1 VQADRQPQG
10 AGRGVRGA
18 QHAAGLDRDGDRAP
32 EAGVRVEQVREPEE
46 HGRQG
51 EGAPGAEAPL
61 GDPEDDAAEHQLLGH
76 RGRGHEAEQRHRPAQ
91 RAPPGHL
98 VAAEERDV
106 GDHRREHPDA
116 DQRPPAQSAS
126 GAPATQFGDLALL
139 GPADHPAVRE
149 QGQHR
154 RREAEDQRERG
165 VPADRRDRLT
175 AGQGDHRDDYELL
188 DQAHDDSFGS
198 PRLGRRGHGERYGS
212 DRPKSSPRG
221 GHLRVARTGDRVHP
235 SPGGYRS
242 AMRLPTLVKTSAA
255 VTAAALAGSLVT
267 KPDSRW
273 YKSLNKPGWQPPR
286 AAFPIVW
293 TGLYGL
299 LAVAGAR
306 VLDRSPEPAR
316 FARTYGANLALNAG
330 WTLVFFGAK
339 APRAALAEIALLNA
353 SNLALLRQAWAVDR
367 PAGAAIAPYVVWTGF
382 ATALTASIAA
392 RNR

>member
-1 VQADRQPQG
+1 
-10 AGRGVRGA
+10 
-18 QHAAGLDRDGDRAP
+18 
-32 EAGVRVEQVREPEE
+32 
-46 HGRQG
+46 
-51 EGAPGAEAPL
+51 
-61 GDPEDDAAEHQLLGH
+61 
-76 RGRGHEAEQRHRPAQ
+76 
-91 RAPPGHL
+91 
-98 VAAEERDV
+98 
-106 GDHRREHPDA
+106 
-116 DQRPPAQSAS
+116 
-126 GAPATQFGDLALL
+126 
-139 GPADHPAVRE
+139 
-149 QGQHR
+149 
-154 RREAEDQRERG
+154 
-165 VPADRRDRLT
+165 
-175 AGQGDHRDDYELL
+175 
-188 DQAHDDSFGS
+188 
-198 PRLGRRGHGERYGS
+198 
-212 DRPKSSPRG
+212 
-221 GHLRVARTGDRVHP
+221 
-235 SPGGYRS
+235 
-242 AMRLPTLVKTSAA
+242 MRLPTLVKTSAA